1 MMSRYELWR
10 RSGAV
15 VELGEVLW
23 AQIETE
29 KSWEGVRDDVF
40 REVSPELLNDKA
52 SFPFSPRPLSPP
64 RVNSASGDEVYAC
77 MMRNSGLQPDLQLPD
92 LLPAFWTSA
101 SSMAPFYLSTPG
113 SYSGQHKILE
123 DETPASDV
131 LPPNLKVENKLN
143 R

>member
-1 MMSRYELWR
+1 M
-10 RSGAV
+10 
-15 VELGEVLW
+15 
-23 AQIETE
+23 T
-29 KSWEGVRDDVF
+29 
-40 REVSPELLNDKA
+40 REVSPELLNDMA

-64 RVNSASGDEVYAC
+64 RFNSATTEGASNQKLKKSVVQSTGHSPPRANSASGDEVYAC